1 MIDRIFQAIQD
12 ASNLVKDQANNLGEG
27 AKEKVYQLIDEWLN
41 NFPKLNALGLKTQ
54 TFALTLGFN
63 PALEAELSGQH
74 SDFTP
79 EKLQNILAEVR
90 DNPVLNTVFSSIKT
104 TYTLHR
110 KIEAPLNGQLVVR
123 LRIKI
128 TPDVKVIIGS
138 GWTPND

>member
-41 NFPKLNALGLKTQ
+41 NFPRLNALGLKTQ

-63 PALEAELSGQH
+63 PALEAELNGQH

-110 KIEAPLNGQLVVR
+110 KIEAPLSGQLVVR